1 MVVDGSGHEPV
12 MVDEVLRF
20 LGGRGTV
27 VDLTLGAG
35 GHAEALLASGVRRLI
50 GVDRDADAISIA
62 SGRLARFG
70 ERFVAVRARFSQ
82 VPVENRVDGVLYDLG
97 VSSIQLERPERGFS
111 FRQSGPLDM
120 RMDRAAPGEEARTD
134 AASEPGREEAPDE
147 AREERREPSAMELVN
162 SAPEDELA
170 RVIYEFGEE
179 RRSRRVAAAIVRA
192 RQRKRIETTE
202 ELAGIVVS
210 AVGGRRGGPHP
221 ARRTFQALRI
231 AVNRELEELS
241 ASLPRAVGT
250 LAPGGRVVVIA
261 YHSLEDRIV
270 KRFFAGEERLTVLTK
285 KPIAPSP
292 EEAARNPRSR
302 SAKLRAAELVAEAA

>member
-1 MVVDGSGHEPV
+1 LSEFGHQPV

-35 GHAEALLASGVRRLI
+35 GHAEALLASGVGRLI
-50 GVDRDADAISIA
+50 GVDRDPEAVAIA
-62 SGRLARFG
+62 TGRLARFG
-70 ERFVAVRARFSQ
+70 ERFVAVRARFSD

-97 VSSIQLERPERGFS
+97 VSSMQLERPERGFS
-111 FRQSGPLDM
+111 FRNPGPLDM
-120 RMDRAAPGEEARTD
+120 RMD
-134 AASEPGREEAPDE
+134 PDDE
-147 AREERREPSAMELVN
+147 SAVELVN
-162 SAPEDELA
+162 SAREEELA
-170 RVIYEFGEE
+170 RIIYQLGEE

-192 RQRKRIETTE
+192 RRRRPIETTE

-231 AVNRELEELS
+231 AVNRELEELA
-241 ASLPRAVGT
+241 ASLPRAVGV

-270 KRFFAGEERLTVLTK
+270 KRFFAGDDRLTVLTK
-285 KPIAPSP
+285 KPLVPSAG
-292 EEAARNPRSR
+292 EAGRNPRAR
-302 SAKLRAAELVAEAA
+302 SAKLRAAELIAEAA